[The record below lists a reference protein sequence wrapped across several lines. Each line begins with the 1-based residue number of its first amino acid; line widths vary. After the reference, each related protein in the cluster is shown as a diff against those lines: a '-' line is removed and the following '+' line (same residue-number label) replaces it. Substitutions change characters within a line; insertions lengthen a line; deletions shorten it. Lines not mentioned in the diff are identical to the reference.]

1 MARLPGSSLIWGS
14 ASRNRAAND
23 HTAEKI
29 DDEVMRL
36 IKVSEHRAIEL
47 QKGHREQ
54 LDLLASALVE
64 KESLDEDEIDAVLG

>member
-1 MARLPGSSLIWGS
+1 
-14 ASRNRAAND
+14 
-23 HTAEKI
+23 
-29 DDEVMRL
+29 MRL